1 MSTAL
6 ACIAEA
12 DWLSWLVS
20 TCELIPSQ
28 QQEIEQLRNQL
39 T

>member
-1 MSTAL
+1 MSTAP
-6 ACIAEA
+6 AGIAEA
-12 DWLSWLVS
+12 DWLSWPVS
-20 TCELIPSQ
+20 ARELILSQ